1 MEITLTIKNCH
12 RAKTV
17 RPVNNPEAPEHE
29 FGWRKKLYEQGMFS
43 CRFNHIITA
52 PDGSEIEVS
61 DLNLKEWVVIS
72 WKYEENM
79 EHLWSAGV
87 NAFYNTSHSPEE
99 RAAQAIREFEKE
111 LQDDLANIPADEKEA
126 YAKRYTEWVS
136 ILFAKHSRIASA
148 MIVGPAKFPT
158 RRNESASNAYDHA
171 LKEFGAWREKAL
183 KRIQQK
189 IEDAKPQEQKDD
201 EEWQAVRAQI
211 MDSAGSI
218 FAIDTQNAPYSRPLF
233 VSNLYG
239 RMETLA
245 KRGKVELLKKAAELV
260 RELNEKF
267 KAKGGKEI
275 FTSRHKFW
283 KLVEAAEAEMVKK
296 AERADLEDI
305 EIEFEG
311 GTIILAFSEDRL
323 QIHHDTKP
331 SPDVIQLLKT
341 EAWRWS
347 RNNCCWQRQLT
358 RNACYSAARVI
369 IGGPKRTCELD
380 EITNYAQMLC
390 QNLPA

>member
-1 MEITLTIKNCH
+1 
-12 RAKTV
+12 
-17 RPVNNPEAPEHE
+17 
-29 FGWRKKLYEQGMFS
+29 
-43 CRFNHIITA
+43 
-52 PDGSEIEVS
+52 
-61 DLNLKEWVVIS
+61 
-72 WKYEENM
+72 
-79 EHLWSAGV
+79 
-87 NAFYNTSHSPEE
+87 
-99 RAAQAIREFEKE
+99 
-111 LQDDLANIPADEKEA
+111 
-126 YAKRYTEWVS
+126 
-136 ILFAKHSRIASA
+136 
-148 MIVGPAKFPT
+148 
-158 RRNESASNAYDHA
+158 
-171 LKEFGAWREKAL
+171 
-183 KRIQQK
+183 
-189 IEDAKPQEQKDD
+189 
-201 EEWQAVRAQI
+201 

-283 KLVEAAEAEMVKK
+283 KLVEAAEAEMAKK

-341 EAWRWS
+341 ETWRWS

-358 RNACYSAARVI
+358 RNACYSAARVV

-380 EITNYAQMLC
+380 EITNYAQKLC